1 MSPKNDYDEEREDKI
16 SSLFSTDSFLKSI
29 EQIFKKYQ
37 LWVQTNPLLM
47 SEIESVL
54 NWISFLISATKFHNN
69 KLISELLHSCS
80 SILTLFNDKI
90 LRAAYY
96 PRIEQNSIHTLNNLL
111 QLIEYV
117 QVFLELAANHRY
129 GSTGKWII
137 VSIIEISKAIIR
149 LLLLFYY
156 KQGLLFD
163 RYVNPLDRKRE
174 CKRFQRC
181 QTAERGA
188 PFQSDLIQDNFLRE
202 NISKNFGENLFEEDC
217 FDPFVQ
223 SFPKLK
229 IPSIGKILK
238 KKFDSNAKTELTT
251 KQLICE
257 TIRVLRPLIYLMMT
271 AKFGSKRWY
280 PFFVSLSI
288 DLVAL
293 HCLRTEFH
301 QVDYFN
307 HPKLSSFSIFPFD
320 AHYKTVETSWNHK
333 ERLEISRRTF
343 KLLFYLLRSPFYD
356 LYTKRYLLAILIIIA
371 EKIPIFGHLIKS
383 LISYLPEWQ
392 QIYFNVWNS

>member
-137 VSIIEISKAIIR
+137 VSIIEISK
-149 LLLLFYY
+149 
-156 KQGLLFD
+156 
-163 RYVNPLDRKRE
+163 
-174 CKRFQRC
+174 
-181 QTAERGA
+181 
-188 PFQSDLIQDNFLRE
+188 
-202 NISKNFGENLFEEDC
+202 
-217 FDPFVQ
+217 
-223 SFPKLK
+223 
-229 IPSIGKILK
+229 
-238 KKFDSNAKTELTT
+238 
-251 KQLICE
+251 
-257 TIRVLRPLIYLMMT
+257 
-271 AKFGSKRWY
+271 
-280 PFFVSLSI
+280 
-288 DLVAL
+288 
-293 HCLRTEFH
+293 
-301 QVDYFN
+301 
-307 HPKLSSFSIFPFD
+307 
-320 AHYKTVETSWNHK
+320 
-333 ERLEISRRTF
+333 
-343 KLLFYLLRSPFYD
+343 
-356 LYTKRYLLAILIIIA
+356 
-371 EKIPIFGHLIKS
+371 
-383 LISYLPEWQ
+383 
-392 QIYFNVWNS
+392 